1 MYVCIRVDAEWGIY
15 MHTAAL
21 MWRSEKNF
29 PEWVVFYSR
38 MGRSGGMLN
47 SGWQAHTESPFTCQP
62 PWLPHLCVFKSLKM
76 RFDSG
81 LSSAFYLGFSR
92 SLTRNNNTHL
102 SLFPL
107 STKRVKEMTQPGFP
121 FSAVHSYY

>member
-1 MYVCIRVDAEWGIY
+1 MYVCICVDAEWGIY

-47 SGWQAHTESPFTCQP
+47 SGWQAHEP
-62 PWLPHLCVFKSLKM
+62 
-76 RFDSG
+76 
-81 LSSAFYLGFSR
+81 FYLPATLAATFVR
-92 SLTRNNNTHL
+92 
-102 SLFPL
+102 F
-107 STKRVKEMTQPGFP
+107 
-121 FSAVHSYY
+121 